1 MFKPIRSVLA
11 QGLRASAFLGL
22 LAALC
27 LPLQLFAQL
36 PAVHHHYKLIDMGT
50 FGGPRSYGPVAAAL
64 VTGLELNNSG
74 VLVGFADTL
83 TPDPTPPYC
92 FNLDCDVAY
101 AFQWQNGVMRD
112 LGSLRHGWSSAPLA
126 ISANGLIAGY
136 SENGKIDPLLQT
148 AEIRAVL
155 WQNGAITNLGT
166 LSEGGYE
173 SAALAV
179 NSAGEVV
186 GAAMNTIPDAS
197 PLALYSIYPIPI
209 QTTQTRAFL
218 WDGAVMRDLGTL
230 GGTDAVAAFINESG
244 QVLGWS
250 YTSPTQASACN
261 PYAAVPLGSFIWDRK
276 RGMRNL
282 GNFGGTCTFAYG
294 LNNHAQVVGWSSLP
308 GDQNSRAFLWED
320 GVLQDLGGSLGGIAT
335 FAFALN
341 EAGQAVGGGY
351 LGGDSAAYFHAALWT
366 KVGHITDLGTLGSDP
381 CSNATDINALG
392 QVVGGSIS
400 LTECLGEGDAT
411 DAFLWENGSIVDLN
425 TLIPP
430 ASLLYLVY
438 PDHINDQ
445 GEIAGDGVDASGNN
459 HAFLLIPCDANHPD
473 MEGCDYSL
481 VDAATAA
488 ASYRPSFAVE
498 PTLAS
503 QAERSSA
510 NMMLRARHLAIKR
523 TH

>member
-1 MFKPIRSVLA
+1 MLRS
-11 QGLRASAFLGL
+11 LRTARMQALRRPAL
-22 LAALC
+22 LAALST
-27 LPLQLFAQL
+27 LFIPLEPVA
-36 PAVHHHYKLIDMGT
+36 AAGATHHHYKLIDIGT
-50 FGGPRSYGPVAAAL
+50 FGGPQSYTPVAAVL
-64 VTGLELNNSG
+64 STGLELNNSG
-74 VLVGFADTL
+74 VLVGFADAL
-83 TPDPTPPYC
+83 RPDPTPPLC
-92 FNLDCDVAY
+92 FNSDCYVAY
-101 AFQWQNGVMRD
+101 AFQWQNGVSKN
-112 LGSLRHGWSSAPLA
+112 LGSLRRGWSSAPMA

-136 SENGKIDPLLQT
+136 SENGKIDPLLET

-179 NSAGEVV
+179 NNAGQVV

-197 PLALYSIYPIPI
+197 PLALYSVYPIPI

-230 GGTDAVAAFINESG
+230 GGTDAVAAFINERG

-250 YTSPTQASACN
+250 YTSTTQSSTCN
-261 PYAAVPLGSFIWDRK
+261 PYAAVPLGSFIWDQK
-276 RGMRNL
+276 KGMRNL
-282 GNFGGTCTFAYG
+282 GSFGGTCTFAYG
-294 LNNHAQVVGWSSLP
+294 LNNHAQVVGWSNLP

-320 GVLQDLGGSLGGIAT
+320 GALEDLGGSLGGIAT

-366 KVGHITDLGTLGSDP
+366 KLGQITDLGTLGSDP
-381 CSNATDINALG
+381 CSNATDINAIG

-400 LTECLGEGDAT
+400 LAECLGEGEAT

-430 ASLLYLVY
+430 GSPLYLVY
-438 PDHINDQ
+438 PDHINDR
-445 GEIAGDGVDASGNN
+445 GEIAGFGVDASGNE
-459 HAFLLIPCDANHPD
+459 HAFLLIPCDSNHPD
-473 MEGCDYSL
+473 TEGCDYSL

-488 ASYRPSFAVE
+488 ALYRPSFAVDRAV
-498 PTLAS
+498 AS
-503 QAERSSA
+503 PPEWSPASAMARVRSL
-510 NMMLRARHLAIKR
+510 MTKR